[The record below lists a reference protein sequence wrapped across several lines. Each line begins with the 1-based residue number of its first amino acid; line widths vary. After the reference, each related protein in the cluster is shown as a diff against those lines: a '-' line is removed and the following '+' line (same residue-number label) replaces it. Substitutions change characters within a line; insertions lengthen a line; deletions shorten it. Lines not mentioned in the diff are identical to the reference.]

1 MTFVCPKSSVQSNNC
16 DFKTQTLS
24 QMNTH
29 LRKHTKYVEQQTL
42 IEFIMH
48 FFPLRTY
55 KCGHCG
61 KTHLDNAEFHRHSAL
76 THGDKIPDLVKDP
89 EVRLMR
95 QQINNLDL
103 CGSLG

>member
-1 MTFVCPKSSVQSNNC
+1 MTNINRIHY
-16 DFKTQTLS
+16 T
-24 QMNTH
+24 
-29 LRKHTKYVEQQTL
+29 
-42 IEFIMH
+42 

-95 QQINNLDL
+95 QQIRNLDYVVL
-103 CGSLG
+103 IIKHEEGTKVFFGDIQLLAFWI